1 MAAMRAIVAGVTQ
14 VPHCIAST
22 AVRGVASKQALSS
35 ASSLTLRAAPLRSAF
50 AKSFSSAVSRRH
62 IHSCKVVSAEYTVNE
77 DGEEA
82 TLEYRVFFSDKSGKT
97 VRAYFPNLSIYAI
110 FEC

>member
-50 AKSFSSAVSRRH
+50 AKSFSSAVSRRQ

-97 VRAYFPNLSIYAI
+97 VRA
-110 FEC
+110 

>member
-14 VPHCIAST
+14 VPHCVAST
-22 AVRGVASKQALSS
+22 VVRGAACKQAL
-35 ASSLTLRAAPLRSAF
+35 SLTLRAAPLRSAF
-50 AKSFSSAVSRRH
+50 AKSFTSAVSRRQ
-62 IHSCKVVSAEYTVNE
+62 IHRCKVVSAEYTVNE

-97 VRAYFPNLSIYAI
+97 VRPNSLISQSMQSLRAS
-110 FEC
+110 